1 MTDDNKILEDR
12 LLAYFKTIP
21 NDKIIINLYLSY
33 MNAIEFIQIVELEN
47 EYIEFSKI
55 KEMQNKN
62 TNPIEQYLEHLESNT
77 NWEDTEH

>member
-1 MTDDNKILEDR
+1 MTDDYKIAEDR

-21 NDKIIINLYLSY
+21 NNKIIINLYLSY

-62 TNPIEQYLEHLESNT
+62 TNPMEQYLEHLEYNT
-77 NWEDTEH
+77 NWDDTEH